1 MKKVCV
7 VTATRAE
14 YGLLYWTMKEIEK
27 SQCLELQLVVTGMHL
42 SPKFGETWKSIEAD
56 GFSISKKIDLGSLDD
71 TRDSVINQISLGVK
85 EYSIVFSELKPE
97 LILILG
103 DRYEMLAVAQ
113 TALFLGIPI
122 AHIHGGEIT
131 EGAFDDA
138 VRHSITKMSLLHF
151 TSNETY
157 RKRVIQMGES
167 PERVFNVGAPGL
179 ENFIR
184 LKLLSRADLEESL
197 NFTLRSKN
205 ILVTYHPVTASE
217 EKGIDELIA
226 ALTDLSEVGQIITLP
241 NSDPGYEDIFNKWH
255 KYAHDKK
262 NVHLVTSL
270 GQIRYLSTMKLCD
283 AVVGNSSSGI
293 IEAPFGGVATVNI
306 GKRQYGRILAKSVFQ
321 VNEITRQKIKES
333 IELAIETRPESQLL
347 FGDGQTAKKI
357 VNILE
362 SNFKNYTYSK
372 SFFDIDIGDKI
383 E

>member
-1 MKKVCV
+1 MK
-7 VTATRAE
+7 
-14 YGLLYWTMKEIEK
+14 GIEK

-42 SPKFGETWKSIEAD
+42 SPKFGDTWKSIEAD
-56 GFSISKKIDLGSLDD
+56 GFFISKKIDLGSLLD
-71 TRDSVINQISLGVK
+71 TRDSVINQISLGIK
-85 EYSIVFSELKPE
+85 EYSKAFSELRPD

-138 VRHSITKMSLLHF
+138 VRHSITKMSWLHF
-151 TSNETY
+151 TSNEIY

-184 LKLLSRADLEESL
+184 LKLLTKTELEKSL
-197 NFTLRSKN
+197 NFKLRSKN
-205 ILVTYHPVTASE
+205 ILVTYHPVTACE
-217 EKGIDELIA
+217 ELGIDELIA
-226 ALTDLSEVGQIITLP
+226 ALTNLPEVGQIITLP
-241 NSDPGYEDIFNKWH
+241 NSDPGYEDIFNKWNR
-255 KYAHDKK
+255 YADKK
-262 NVHLVTSL
+262 NNVYLATSL
-270 GQIRYLSTMKLCD
+270 GQIRYLSAMKFCD

-293 IEAPFGGVATVNI
+293 IEAPFCGVSTVNI
-306 GKRQYGRILAKSVFQ
+306 GKRQYGRILAKSVRQ

-333 IELAIETRPESQLL
+333 IELAIETKTESQLL
-347 FGDGQTAKKI
+347 FGDGQSAQNI

-362 SNFKNYTYSK
+362 NNLKKSTYSK
-372 SFFDIDIGDKI
+372 SFFDINIGDKI